1 MPGILQEIIA
11 NKKQEVDR
19 RKELCSVD
27 ALMQSMECLKPT
39 RDFKRALKRKG
50 TLKRKGNCVT
60 LLAEIKAASPS
71 SGAIRHDIDAAEIAA
86 LYEECGANAISVL
99 TDEKYFAGTDEHL
112 QLAKLAVSLPVL
124 RKDFTVDEY
133 QIFESRALG
142 ADAILLMAQV
152 LDPSTF
158 ESFYKLARQTG
169 LYVLAE
175 GHTREQIKMIVD
187 IGADVI
193 GINNRDFDTMQTSI
207 ETTLSLRELVPPDRA
222 LVSQSGIA
230 TRDDVLRLQD
240 AGVDAIQVG
249 TSIMQ
254 TKDMKAHIQFLLG
267 Q

>member
-1 MPGILQEIIA
+1 MPGILQEITA
-11 NKKQEVDR
+11 NKHQEVVH

-39 RDFKRALKRKG
+39 RNFCTALKRKG
-50 TLKRKGNCVT
+50 SHVG

-71 SGAIRHDIDAAEIAA
+71 SGAIRAEIDAAEIAA

-99 TDEKYFAGTDEHL
+99 TDEKYFAGTDAHL
-112 QLAKLAVSLPVL
+112 QLAKSAVTLPVL
-124 RKDFTVDEY
+124 RKDFTVDDY

-152 LDPSTF
+152 LDRPTF
-158 ESFYKLARQTG
+158 ESFYKKARQTG

-175 GHTREQIKMIVD
+175 GHTSEQIRMIVD

-193 GINNRDFDTMQTSI
+193 GINNRNFDTMQTSI
-207 ETTLSLRELVPPDRA
+207 ETTLSLRELVPPDRV

-230 TRDDVLRLQD
+230 TREDVLRLQD
-240 AGVDAIQVG
+240 AAVDAIQVG

-254 TKDMKAHIQFLLG
+254 TRDMKSQIDALMG
-267 Q
+267 R